1 MRRKSPNRKK
11 ISLMIIQS
19 NFKAAKKVRAVAKR
33 DAYKYHLKRGNKIIR
48 SGITNDLNRRERE
61 HQQEYGNNVH
71 ITKVGNATTR
81 EGARNWEKN
90 QKRGTP

>member
-33 DAYKYHLKRGNKIIR
+33 DAHKYIKLF
-48 SGITNDLNRRERE
+48 
-61 HQQEYGNNVH
+61 V
-71 ITKVGNATTR
+71 VGLLMT
-81 EGARNWEKN
+81 
-90 QKRGTP
+90 

>member
-1 MRRKSPNRKK
+1 MKEVKT
-11 ISLMIIQS
+11 M
-19 NFKAAKKVRAVAKR
+19 ATR
-33 DAYKYHLKRGNKIIR
+33 DTHKYHLKQGNKIIR

-81 EGARNWEKN
+81 EGARDWEKN